1 MFRGGRSQFAK
12 KVNRKSLHIRVGDEV
27 VVLSGEAR
35 KHTGKVL
42 AVMTRENKVI
52 VEGVNVMKDSLKNKQ
67 GTGRQAGI
75 NEQDFIEK
83 PFPIHR
89 SKVALID
96 PQSKKRTRV
105 KIKVEAD
112 GKRVRVAGK
121 SGETI

>member
-1 MFRGGRSQFAK
+1 MFRGGRSQFGQQA
-12 KVNRKSLHIRVGDEV
+12 NRKSLHIRVGDEV

-35 KHTGKVL
+35 GRTGKVL
-42 AVMTRENKVI
+42 AVLTKDAKVI
-52 VEGVNVMKDSLKNKQ
+52 VEGVNVMKDRQKNKQ
-67 GTGRQAGI
+67 RGGRQAGI

-89 SKVALID
+89 SKVALVD

-105 KIKVEAD
+105 KMKVQQD
-112 GKRVRVAGK
+112 GTRVRVAGK